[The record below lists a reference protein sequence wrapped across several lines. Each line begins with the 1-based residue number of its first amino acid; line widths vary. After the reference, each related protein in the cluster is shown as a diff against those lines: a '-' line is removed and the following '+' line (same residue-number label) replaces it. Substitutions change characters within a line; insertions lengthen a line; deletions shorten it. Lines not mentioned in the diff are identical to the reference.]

1 MHAQTHNLFC
11 FSFTKTRPITLQFL
25 SRIQLSSPW
34 AYQCV
39 IAVDWCIIALVNL
52 PVGG

>member
-1 MHAQTHNLFC
+1 MHRHTTFNPALKHMQSLYKCH
-11 FSFTKTRPITLQFL
+11 IL
-25 SRIQLSSPW
+25 SHTQQRSPW

-39 IAVDWCIIALVNL
+39 IAVDWCITALVNL